1 VQEGPVVEEEVQK
14 PEPVVEKAKEIAPP
28 VEKLE
33 TPIPQ
38 PTPTTGQTSAAAVRK
53 SDEPATNVG
62 LSAFVV
68 QLGSFS
74 SEKNAQELNQKLK
87 KAGFR
92 SFVEPLKQNNT
103 TSYRVR
109 VGPELKR
116 SDAQAIRD
124 KLKETMQ
131 LEGIIVP
138 YP

>member
-1 VQEGPVVEEEVQK
+1 PPPADERIIPPESNFSSRIIPVQEEPAVKEVVEE
-14 PEPVVEKAKEIAPP
+14 PEPVVKKTDEMTPP

-38 PTPTTGQTSAAAVRK
+38 ATPTTGQTSAAAVSK
-53 SDEPATNVG
+53 TEEPATNVG

-103 TSYRVR
+103 TS
-109 VGPELKR
+109 
-116 SDAQAIRD
+116 
-124 KLKETMQ
+124 
-131 LEGIIVP
+131 
-138 YP
+138 